1 MKVISPK
8 YNNYLEK
15 DYKYGALNILWYR
28 DDKKRFL
35 VFANIELYPN
45 EHPKPIRI
53 KEDSHKVGN
62 KGRKYFYFTR
72 EVMPAKKLIEIYS
85 DLAQNSK
92 PFTTFWQKKKETFEF
107 PTFLSEPRYPVMSI
121 VSSPPY
127 LPDFS
132 ECVRTNF
139 LFNKYFKIRTI

>member
-35 VFANIELYPN
+35 VFANMELYPN

-92 PFTTFWQKKKETFEF
+92 PFTTFWQKKRK
-107 PTFLSEPRYPVMSI
+107 L
-121 VSSPPY
+121 
-127 LPDFS
+127 L
-132 ECVRTNF
+132 NF
-139 LFNKYFKIRTI
+139 LLFYPNHDIQLCLLFLLLHIYQIFQSVFVQTFYLTNILKKN

>member
-35 VFANIELYPN
+35 VFANMELYPN

-85 DLAQNSK
+85 DLAQKSK
-92 PFTTFWQKKKETFEF
+92 PFTTFWQKKRK
-107 PTFLSEPRYPVMSI
+107 L
-121 VSSPPY
+121 
-127 LPDFS
+127 L
-132 ECVRTNF
+132 NF
-139 LFNKYFKIRTI
+139 LLFYPNHDIQLCLLFLLLHIYQIFQSVFVQTFYLTNILKKN